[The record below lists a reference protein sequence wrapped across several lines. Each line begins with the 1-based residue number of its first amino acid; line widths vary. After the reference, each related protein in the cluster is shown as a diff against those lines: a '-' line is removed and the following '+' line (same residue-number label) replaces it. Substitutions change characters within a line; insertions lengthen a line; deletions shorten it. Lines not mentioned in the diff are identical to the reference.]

1 MPERLDRALLA
12 RGLAPSRE
20 RAQMLIHAGLVL
32 VNGEAAAKPSL
43 AVDDECRIEVTGEA
57 LAYVGRGGLKMEAA
71 LRHFRVNVNGARCLD
86 VGASTGG
93 FTDCLLQRGAA
104 QVVAIDVGHG
114 QLHPSLA
121 EDPRVESHEGINA
134 RNLEPGQFGPP
145 FDLVAI
151 DVSFISLTLVLP
163 AIAPMLRSGGYC
175 IALVKPEFE
184 AGREA
189 VGERGVVREE
199 ADRRRA
205 RDRVTLCATRDLGWE
220 KVGLLPSP
228 VVTGGN
234 REHLAC
240 FRKPQE
246 VVPE

>member
-1 MPERLDRALLA
+1 MARERLDQALVA
-12 RGLAPSRE
+12 QGLAPTRSK
-20 RAQMLIHAGLVL
+20 AQALVLAGLVT
-32 VNGEAAAKPSL
+32 VDGAPARTAGQAVREGQAL
-43 AVDDECRIEVTGEA
+43 AVAATPRFVSRAGDKLDGFLEA
-57 LAYVGRGGLKMEAA
+57 LGWDVAGAEA
-71 LRHFRVNVNGARCLD
+71 LD

-104 QVVAIDVGHG
+104 NVVAIDVGHG

-121 EDPRVESHEGINA
+121 ADARVESHEGVNA

-163 AIAPMLRSGGYC
+163 AVAPLLRPGGYC

-246 VVPE
+246 ALPE